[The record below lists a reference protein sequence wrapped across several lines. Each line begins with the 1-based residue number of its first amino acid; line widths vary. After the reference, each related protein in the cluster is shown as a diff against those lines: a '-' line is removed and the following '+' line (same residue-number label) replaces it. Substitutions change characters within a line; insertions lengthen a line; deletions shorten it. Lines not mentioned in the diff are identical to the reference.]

1 VPQPKT
7 NPTTLSSEASER
19 ARENRKRIQAIT
31 DKFRFR
37 PVGVEDGHTLVFACD
52 SLTGD
57 GEYEIRHNVFE
68 DFVSCTCPDHTYRH
82 QKKAPRWDDPNVCK
96 HVHLLRARLQDQ

>member
-1 VPQPKT
+1 MPQ
-7 NPTTLSSEASER
+7 NPSHTTPSLSEVAEN
-19 ARENRKRIQAIT
+19 ARQARKRIQAIT

-52 SLTGD
+52 SLTGE

-68 DFVSCTCPDHTYRH
+68 DSVSCTCPDHTYRW
-82 QKKAPRWDDPNVCK
+82 QRSAPRWGDPGVCK
-96 HVHLLRARLQDQ
+96 HAALLYARLHGG

>member
-1 VPQPKT
+1 MAT
-7 NPTTLSSEASER
+7 NEEALSDNAKAS
-19 ARENRKRIQAIT
+19 RKRIQAIT

-52 SLTGD
+52 SLTGE

-68 DFVSCTCPDHTYRH
+68 DSVSCTCPDHTFRW
-82 QKKAPRWDDPNVCK
+82 QRTAPRWDDPGVCK
-96 HVHLLRARLQDQ
+96 HVALIRARLQGG